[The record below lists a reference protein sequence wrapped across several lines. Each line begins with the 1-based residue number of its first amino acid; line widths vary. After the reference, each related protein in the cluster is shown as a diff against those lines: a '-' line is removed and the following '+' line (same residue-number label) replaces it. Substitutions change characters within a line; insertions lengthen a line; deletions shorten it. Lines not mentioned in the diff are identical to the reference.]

1 MAGAAP
7 TFTLAP
13 YDYAAARA
21 LERDLALAEPVAA
34 TLVRRGFR
42 TVEEAR
48 AFLDADESH
57 DPFAFDRMEAVVTR
71 VRTAIAAGRRVT
83 VHGDYDVDGTMATA
97 ILVRALRAL
106 GADCDW
112 YIPSRVEDG
121 YGLSAASIE
130 RLRARGTQLL
140 ITVDCGIGCAAE
152 IRAALANGMEV
163 IVTDHHQPPDNLP
176 RCPTLHPAV
185 SSYPCPELCATGVA
199 YKLADALHG
208 LEWAAADLD
217 LVALATV
224 ADLVPLRGENRS
236 LVRRG
241 LELARRAQRPGLRA
255 LCAAAGVS
263 PTRLDEG
270 DLAFRLGPRINAAG
284 RLYRADAAVELML
297 TADESRA
304 EAIAADLDR
313 ANRERREVETEV
325 LAEAERARAAL
336 PAELAGGPALVLAGE
351 GWHPGVIGIVASR
364 LADEHLVPTVLV
376 ALGPGGRGR
385 GSGRSVPGFDLLAA
399 LSACG
404 DHLVAYG
411 GHRAA
416 AGIEID
422 GSRIDSFRRAFCE
435 HAATVLG
442 PDARAAPEPID
453 AVVGCESLGLD
464 VAEQLRRLGP
474 FGIGN
479 PEVRLLVPAARLAD
493 VRPMGSGDRHA
504 RFTLATGSR
513 RALGVAFGVN
523 GELAEAAREG
533 PLDASV
539 GLEVNRWNGAIEPRV
554 VLEGVHRP
562 APLAGCEPPRPD
574 DQEWWERV
582 ETELCAPLDRWPAR
596 AVATDDETARRR
608 EVVDRR
614 ERSGVAA
621 VASLAAS
628 GEATLVACCDALRR
642 RELVE
647 RAAVPARFGGGTV
660 AFASARLADEPARRM
675 IASAIEGAGVVLAD
689 WSALARD
696 PALPERF
703 AHAVAIDP
711 PPARALDHSLA
722 RGAGYL
728 HLAWSEAHLDL
739 ACRAHE
745 AEWPTRAVLA
755 AVYRALRELADGGGE
770 VPEEAVRHTLSGPAP
785 YERSPEAAARCLRA
799 LVETEAV
806 LVHPAAPGRSLRVVS
821 SAGSELERSAA
832 FAAFRARSQEGV
844 RYLTERTRS

>member
-1 MAGAAP
+1 MAGAPP
-7 TFTLAP
+7 TFEVAR
-13 YDYAAARA
+13 YDYGAARA
-21 LERDLALAEPVAA
+21 LERELALAEPIAA
-34 TLVRRGFR
+34 ILVRRGYS

-48 AFLDADESH
+48 AFLAADESH
-57 DPFAFDRMEAVVTR
+57 DPFAFAGMDAVVER
-71 VRTAIAAGRRVT
+71 VRKVIAARKRIT

-112 YIPSRVEDG
+112 YIPSRIADG
-121 YGLSAASIE
+121 YGLSTASIE
-130 RLRARGTQLL
+130 RLGARGTELL

-152 IRAALANGMEV
+152 IAAATAGGMDV
-163 IVTDHHQPPDNLP
+163 IVTDHHEAPDSLP
-176 RCPTLHPAV
+176 DCALLHPAI
-185 SSYPCPELCATGVA
+185 SGYPCSDLCATAVA
-199 YKLADALHG
+199 YKLAVALHG
-208 LEWAAADLD
+208 PEWAAGDLD

-241 LELARRAQRPGLRA
+241 LELARRGQRAGLRA
-255 LCAAAGVS
+255 LCAAAGS
-263 PTRLDEG
+263 NPTRLDEG

-297 TADESRA
+297 TADEARA

-313 ANRERREVETEV
+313 ANRERREVEAEV
-325 LAEAERARAAL
+325 LSEAERARAAL
-336 PAELAGGPALVLAGE
+336 PADLAGAPALLLAGE
-351 GWHPGVIGIVASR
+351 GWHPGVVGIVASR
-364 LADEHLVPTVLV
+364 LAEEHQVPTVLV
-376 ALGPGGRGR
+376 ALAPGGRGR
-385 GSGRSVPGFDLLAA
+385 GSGRSIPGFDLLAA
-399 LSACG
+399 LRAC
-404 DHLVAYG
+404 DEHLLAYG

-416 AGIEID
+416 AGIEIEGFRVD
-422 GSRIDSFRRAFCE
+422 AFRRAFCE
-435 HAATVLG
+435 YAATILG

-453 AVVGCESLGLD
+453 AVVGCESLGLE

-474 FGIGN
+474 FGLGN

-493 VRPMGSGDRHA
+493 VRPMGTGDRHA
-504 RFTLATGSR
+504 RFTLASGTR

-523 GELAEAAREG
+523 GELAEAAG
-533 PLDASV
+533 DGALDVSL

-554 VLEGVHRP
+554 ILGSVHRP
-562 APLAGCEPPRPD
+562 APLAAREPPRPD
-574 DQEWWERV
+574 DREWWERV
-582 ETELCAPLDRWPAR
+582 EAELRAPLDRWPALEPKPHD
-596 AVATDDETARRR
+596 AAR

-614 ERSGVAA
+614 ERSGVAT

-628 GEATLVACCDALRR
+628 GEAALVACCDALRR
-642 RELVE
+642 RDLVE
-647 RAAVPARFGGGTV
+647 RAAVPARFGGGAV
-660 AFASARLADEPARRM
+660 AFASARLADEPSRRA
-675 IASAIEGAGVVLAD
+675 IAEAIAGAGVVLAD

-703 AHAVAIDP
+703 AHVIAIDP
-711 PPARALDHSLA
+711 PPAPALDRALV

-739 ACRAHE
+739 ASRAHE

-755 AVYRALRELADGGGE
+755 AVYRALRECAIGVDD
-770 VPEEAVRHTLSGPAP
+770 VPDEAARRALSGPAP

-799 LVETEAV
+799 LLDTGAV
-806 LVHPAAPGRSLRVVS
+806 SAQPKPRGTLLRVVS
-821 SAGSELERSAA
+821 SARSELERSAA